1 MSRLRGRFDSEI
13 DRLLHD
19 FASSLEL
26 DLEIADEDLEASLAH
41 AAMLAETGII
51 TSEDGEALARG
62 LAQIR
67 QELAAGAWRPPPEDE
82 DIHMAVEARLIEL
95 VGDAGGRLHTARS
108 RNDQVA
114 TDVRLWLKRRL
125 AEMEESLRELIG
137 VLLDRVSRDG
147 RTLIPGYTH
156 LQRAQPILLGHH
168 LLAHAWAL
176 SRDLERFADT
186 LRRTDRSPLGACA
199 LAGTPHPVDSAF
211 TAEQL
216 GFAGV
221 VENAMDAVAARD
233 HLQEAAACCAI
244 CMARLSQMAEELVL
258 WSSAEFRLVRM
269 GEGFATSSS
278 IMPQKRNPDGAELVR
293 GKTGGVF
300 ADLQSLL
307 ILTKGL
313 PLAYNRDLQEDRAPL
328 YHAIFQTLGS
338 VRLMAAM
345 WRALEV
351 DADRFESELWGD
363 FSLATELADHLAEQG
378 VPFREAHEAVA
389 RLVHWC
395 EELGDNLTAA
405 DGGAAR
411 QFHPLLPEDLGPWL
425 DPRAAVERRKTRGG
439 TAWAEVER
447 QVALLR
453 KVVQAKGL
461 HASTTP

>member
-1 MSRLRGRFDSEI
+1 MSRLRGRFESEV

-19 FASSLEL
+19 FASSIEL

-41 AAMLAETGII
+41 AEMLSETLII
-51 TSEDGEALARG
+51 TPEDGEALAGG
-62 LAQIR
+62 LEQIR
-67 QELAAGAWRPPPEDE
+67 QEMAEGTWRPPPEDE
-82 DIHMAVEARLIEL
+82 DIHMAVEARLVEL
-95 VGDAGGRLHTARS
+95 VGEPGRRLHTARS

-125 AEMEESLRELIG
+125 AEMDGALRELIG
-137 VLLDRVSRDG
+137 VLLDRVASDG

-176 SRDLERFADT
+176 SRDLERFAGAA
-186 LRRTDRSPLGACA
+186 RRTNRSPLGACA
-199 LAGTPHPVDSAF
+199 LAGTPHPVDRTA
-211 TAEQL
+211 TAERL

-221 VENAMDAVAARD
+221 VENAMDAVSARD
-233 HLQEAAACCAI
+233 HLQETAACCAI

-258 WSSAEFRLVRM
+258 WSSAEFGLVRM

-278 IMPQKRNPDGAELVR
+278 IMPQKMNPDGAELVR
-293 GKTGGVF
+293 GKAGGVF
-300 ADLQSLL
+300 ADLQTLL

-345 WRALEV
+345 WPALSV
-351 DADRFESELWGD
+351 DADRFESELRGD
-363 FSLATELADHLAEQG
+363 LSLATELADYLVEKE

-389 RLVHWC
+389 RLVRWC
-395 EELGDNLTAA
+395 DEQGANLTAA
-405 DGGAAR
+405 HGGAAR
-411 QFHPLLPEDLGPWL
+411 QFHPVLPDDLGPWL
-425 DPRAAVERRKTRGG
+425 DPRAAVERRTSRGG

-447 QVALLR
+447 QVAMLR
-453 KVVQAKGL
+453 KVV
-461 HASTTP
+461 

>member
-1 MSRLRGRFDSEI
+1 VSRLRERFGSEV

-62 LAQIR
+62 LRQIR
-67 QELAAGAWRPPPEDE
+67 DELAGGTWQPGPETE
-82 DIHMAVEARLIEL
+82 DIHMAVEARLVEL
-95 VGDAGGRLHTARS
+95 VGDAGRRLHTARS

-125 AEMEESLRELIG
+125 AEIEESLRELIG
-137 VLLDRVSRDG
+137 VLLDRVSSDG

-168 LLAHAWAL
+168 LLAHTWAL
-176 SRDLERFADT
+176 SRDLERFSGAV
-186 LRRTDRSPLGACA
+186 RHTDRSPLGACA
-199 LAGTPHPVDSAF
+199 LAGTPHPVDRTS
-211 TAEQL
+211 TAERL

-278 IMPQKRNPDGAELVR
+278 IMPQKANPDGAELVR
-293 GKTGGVF
+293 GKAGGVF
-300 ADLQSLL
+300 ADLQTLL

-345 WRALEV
+345 WRAIEV
-351 DADRFESELWGD
+351 DADRFEKELWGD
-363 FSLATELADHLAEQG
+363 LSLATELADHLAEQG

-389 RLVHWC
+389 RLVRWC
-395 EELGDNLTAA
+395 EERVGNLAAA

-411 QFHPLLPEDLGPWL
+411 QFHPLLPDDLGPWL
-425 DPRAAVERRKTRGG
+425 DPRAAVERRTTRGG
-439 TAWAEVER
+439 TAWPEVER

-453 KVVQAKGL
+453 ETV
-461 HASTTP
+461 

>member
-1 MSRLRGRFDSEI
+1 VSRLRGRFESEV
-13 DRLLHD
+13 DQLLHD
-19 FASSLEL
+19 FASSLDL

-62 LAQIR
+62 LEQIR
-67 QELAAGAWRPPPEDE
+67 HELAEGAWRPPPEDE
-82 DIHMAVEARLIEL
+82 DIHMAVEARLVEL
-95 VGDAGGRLHTARS
+95 VGDAGRRLHTARS

-125 AEMEESLRELIG
+125 AEIEEGLRELIG
-137 VLLDRVSRDG
+137 VLLDRVVSDG

-176 SRDLERFADT
+176 SRDIERFAGAI
-186 LRRTDRSPLGACA
+186 RRTDHSPLGACA
-199 LAGTPHPVDSAF
+199 LAGTPHPVDRTA
-211 TAEQL
+211 TAERL
-216 GFAGV
+216 GFDGV
-221 VENAMDAVAARD
+221 VENAMDAVSARD

-244 CMARLSQMAEELVL
+244 CMARLSQVAEELVL

-278 IMPQKRNPDGAELVR
+278 IMPQKANPDGAELVR
-293 GKTGGVF
+293 GKAGGVF
-300 ADLQSLL
+300 ADLQTLL
-307 ILTKGL
+307 VLTKGL

-328 YHAIFQTLGS
+328 YHAVFQTLGS

-345 WRALEV
+345 WRTLEV
-351 DADRFESELWGD
+351 DADRFEEELRGD
-363 FSLATELADHLAEQG
+363 LSLATELADHLAEQG

-389 RLVHWC
+389 RLVRWC
-395 EELGDNLTAA
+395 EERGGNLAVA
-405 DGGAAR
+405 DGGAAC
-411 QFHPLLPEDLGPWL
+411 QFHPLLPEDLGSWL
-425 DPRAAVERRKTRGG
+425 DPRAAVERRMTRGG

-447 QVALLR
+447 QVAMLR
-453 KVVQAKGL
+453 SVVT
-461 HASTTP
+461 S

>member
-1 MSRLRGRFDSEI
+1 MSRLRERFGSEV

-26 DLEIADEDLEASLAH
+26 DLEIADEDFEASLAH

-62 LAQIR
+62 LQQIR
-67 QELAAGAWRPPPEDE
+67 KELAGGAWQPGPEHE
-82 DIHMAVEARLIEL
+82 DIHMAVEARLVEL
-95 VGDAGGRLHTARS
+95 VGDAGRRLHTARS

-125 AEMEESLRELIG
+125 AEIEESLSELIG
-137 VLLDRVSRDG
+137 VLLDRVSSDG

-176 SRDLERFADT
+176 SRDLERFAGAA
-186 LRRTDRSPLGACA
+186 RHADRSPLGACA
-199 LAGTPHPVDSAF
+199 LAGTPHPVDRTA
-211 TAEQL
+211 TAERL
-216 GFAGV
+216 GFDGV

-233 HLQEAAACCAI
+233 HLQEAVSCCAI

-278 IMPQKRNPDGAELVR
+278 IMPQKANPDGAELVR
-293 GKTGGVF
+293 GKAGGVF
-300 ADLQSLL
+300 ADLQTLL
-307 ILTKGL
+307 VLTKGL
-313 PLAYNRDLQEDRAPL
+313 PLAYNHDLQEDRPPL
-328 YHAIFQTLGS
+328 YHAIFQTIGS

-351 DADRFESELWGD
+351 DSDRFEDELRAD
-363 FSLATELADHLAEQG
+363 LSLATELADHLAEQG

-389 RLVHWC
+389 RLVRWC
-395 EELGDNLTAA
+395 EEQGSNLTAA
-405 DGGAAR
+405 DSGAAR
-411 QFHPLLPEDLGPWL
+411 QFHPLLPDDLSPWL
-425 DPRAAVERRKTRGG
+425 DPRAAVERRKTHGG
-439 TAWAEVER
+439 TAWTEVER

-453 KVVQAKGL
+453 EIV
-461 HASTTP
+461 